1 MPFVLFQKKYFT
13 AGACSDP
20 GLVRTENQD
29 SYCCF
34 TNSGV
39 FAVADGMGGGEG
51 GARAARFVTDHL
63 QRAALAPLKTP
74 AAAAELAYQ
83 ANTRILEYAS
93 QHHLRGMGST
103 VVAMTLSAFRP
114 REAIVFHAGDS
125 RCYRLRKNSLEQL
138 TGDHT
143 VAAAMG
149 IPEEKLAKH
158 LRGVLTNAAGCGTNF
173 FVETQDI
180 ELADGDVYLLCSD
193 GVARQVAESTIRKI
207 LAQRDKSV
215 EDRAKALVDASLKA
229 GGVDNATALVIAFGA
244 IPEASPDV
252 RQEEAA
258 CPDRA
263 EWENEGDSDVTPPT
277 E

>member
-1 MPFVLFQKKYFT
+1 M
-13 AGACSDP
+13 CS
-20 GLVRTENQD
+20 GKN
-29 SYCCF
+29 
-34 TNSGV
+34 
-39 FAVADGMGGGEG
+39 
-51 GARAARFVTDHL
+51 TDHL

-83 ANTRILEYAS
+83 ANARIMEYAS

-114 REAIVFHAGDS
+114 REAVVFHAGDS
-125 RCYRLRKNSLEQL
+125 RCYRLRKNALEQL

-158 LRGVLTNAAGCGTNF
+158 LRGVLTNAAGCDTNF

-193 GVARQVAESTIRKI
+193 GVARQVAESAIRKI
-207 LAQRDKSV
+207 LAQRDESA
-215 EDRAKALVDASLKA
+215 EARATALVDASLKA

-244 IPEASPDV
+244 IPDASPEV
-252 RQEEAA
+252 RAEEAA